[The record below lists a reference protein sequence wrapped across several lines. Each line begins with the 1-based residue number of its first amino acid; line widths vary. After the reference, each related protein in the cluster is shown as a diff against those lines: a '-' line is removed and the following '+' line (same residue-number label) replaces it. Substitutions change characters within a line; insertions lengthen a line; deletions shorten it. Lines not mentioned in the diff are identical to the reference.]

1 MKNLKYLLAFV
12 MILCMLPVASF
23 AEVTYP
29 FTESVELSYWTPIAN
44 NAISYISTYN
54 ENEAIQEI
62 NKKTGLNVTFEH
74 PAIGQEKQSVALM
87 IAGGEMPD
95 IVNYSSFDS
104 VYTGG
109 LIAAMDE
116 GVILDLTDL
125 LPVYAPDYWEWVK
138 DDPLFQTSDG
148 RYAAI
153 YTYYTDENTNPPY
166 RRLMTRQEWL
176 EQAQMEPPQTLA
188 ELEAYFKWIQEN
200 LPGVEP
206 FLLSPVGDGY
216 EAVIWGTFDIL
227 DEWFIGLDGK
237 VNWGRAAGDD
247 FKAYLTTMHDWHQ
260 KGYIAKD
267 WATASSSEKKAAY
280 VAGTVGVAI
289 SSCDDF
295 RQLAIA
301 AGFEAASLPYIK
313 KDENA
318 LYHAEILNSNNGG
331 SATVISAT
339 CENVE
344 AALAYLNY
352 FYTEEGKMISNF
364 GVEGLSWNY
373 DENGVPKYTEHMLHP
388 ENFSAES
395 ANYIYR
401 CHNLPK
407 WQYITTMNN
416 AAVVQDPDAVAMRMR
431 WTDDPK
437 VDNALRM
444 PVGVTLTADE
454 SLRRSEIM
462 ADITTYTAEMTAKF
476 INGQADLA
484 DYDEYLKTLDAMGFQ
499 EAREI
504 TQTAYER
511 YLKNQ

>member
-1 MKNLKYLLAFV
+1 MKNSKCWLALALV
-12 MILCMLPVASF
+12 LCMLPAIGI
-23 AEVTYP
+23 AEVSYP
-29 FTESVELSYWTPIAN
+29 YKESVDLTYWTPIAN
-44 NAISYISTYN
+44 NAISYISSYN

-62 NKKTGLNVTFEH
+62 NKNTGLNVTFEH
-74 PAIGQEKQSVALM
+74 PAIGQEQQTVALM
-87 IAGGEMPD
+87 IAGGQMPD
-95 IVNYSSFDS
+95 ILNYSSFDS
-104 VYTGG
+104 MYSGG

-125 LPVYAPDYWEWVK
+125 LPVYAPDYWAWVK
-138 DDPLFQTSDG
+138 DNPLFQTSDG
-148 RYAAI
+148 RYAAF

-166 RRLMTRQEWL
+166 RRMMTRQEWL
-176 EQAQMEPPQTLA
+176 DQANIAPPQTLN
-188 ELEAYFKWIQEN
+188 ELETYFQWIKDN
-200 LPGVEP
+200 LEGVEP

-227 DEWFIGLDGK
+227 DEWFVDLNGH
-237 VNWGRAAGDD
+237 VNYGRAAGDD
-247 FKAYLTTMHDWHQ
+247 FKAYLTTMHDWYE

-267 WATASSSEKKAAY
+267 WATATAAEKKAAY
-280 VAGTVGVAI
+280 VAGNVGVAI

-295 RQLAIA
+295 RQLALA
-301 AGFEAASLPYIK
+301 AGFEAASFPYIK
-313 KDENA
+313 KDADA

-331 SATVISAT
+331 SCTVISAK
-339 CENVE
+339 CKNVE

-352 FYTEEGKMISNF
+352 FYTEEGKMIANF

-373 DENGVPKYTEHMLHP
+373 DENGVPKYTDHMIKP

-416 AAVVQDPDAVAMRMR
+416 AAVVQDPAGVEMRMR
-431 WTDDPK
+431 WTDDEK

-444 PVGVTLTADE
+444 PLGVTLTAEE

-462 ADITTYTAEMTAKF
+462 TDIATYTAEMTAKF

-484 DYDEYLKTLDAMGFQ
+484 EYDNYLKTLDNMGFQ
-499 EAREI
+499 EARDI
-504 TQTAYER
+504 TQAAYNR
-511 YLKNQ
+511 YLQNQ